1 MEKMCLWWNTLHG
14 WYSQFVPREF
24 HCDKL
29 TEASVDKCSHCEQI
43 GKIKENQGMKPVQQN
58 CQIRLKRLAQI
69 ISTITSHNSVHPSCI
84 TLTWW
89 KQKMPLFLSC
99 YSGQRNG
106 SQLLWRN
113 EQCSNFSQKQTLK
126 RPLCWILRFSQIMAS
141 NGAFS
146 AAPLFHKFILVQ
158 KGKLDTKSGLQQ
170 TSSPPEHF
178 LLVMSRNC
186 KHNIPENKKRNR

>member
-43 GKIKENQGMKPVQQN
+43 GKIKENQGMMSVKQN

-146 AAPLFHKFILVQ
+146 AAPL
-158 KGKLDTKSGLQQ
+158 
-170 TSSPPEHF
+170 SSTNLFWCKKASLTLKVDFNKHP
-178 LLVMSRNC
+178 LLL
-186 KHNIPENKKRNR
+186 NISY